1 MKDMEQGKER
11 KFKGRL
17 VSVLDKQEGQKDK

>member
-11 KFKGRL
+11 NFKGRL